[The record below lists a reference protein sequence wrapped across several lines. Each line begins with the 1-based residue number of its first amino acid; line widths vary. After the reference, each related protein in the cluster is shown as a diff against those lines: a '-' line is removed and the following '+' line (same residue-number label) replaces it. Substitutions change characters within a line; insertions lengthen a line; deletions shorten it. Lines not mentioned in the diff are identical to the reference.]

1 MNKQTN
7 GTLQTKLSRFLLYY
21 RLIPNATTGVAP
33 PELMLKCQRRSN
45 LQLDSIRPNLK
56 GNINITQQQE
66 KQKPQHD
73 AHSRVCN
80 FKQGDSVVVML
91 AGKQFLPNGY
101 LE

>member
-1 MNKQTN
+1 MKKQTN
-7 GTLQTKLSRFLLYY
+7 GTLQTKLLRFLLYY

-33 PELMLKCQRRSN
+33 PELMLKRQRRSN

-56 GNINITQQQE
+56 GNITQQQE
-66 KQKPQHD
+66 KQKTQHD